1 MCGGDPA
8 RVNGATWKQSTR
20 TQNALPVE
28 VVALS
33 LSIRAAASDSSRM
46 VGITGQSLP
55 VFMASVMMDFLW
67 SDLHMTH
74 QSRSWKSGDS
84 FYRPFRTA

>member
-46 VGITGQSLP
+46 VGNSETTAKMDKSTG
-55 VFMASVMMDFLW
+55 
-67 SDLHMTH
+67 
-74 QSRSWKSGDS
+74 
-84 FYRPFRTA
+84 